1 MSPELGHIY
10 FVKDRQKQ
18 FLEMGLPTAKNY
30 SEQTAQVI
38 DREIMITLDAQ
49 YEIAKHLL
57 TTHKKI
63 LDKGASLV
71 LKEESIE
78 GDRLKKLL
86 EAGKRA

>member
-1 MSPELGHIY
+1 M
-10 FVKDRQKQ
+10 
-18 FLEMGLPTAKNY
+18 
-30 SEQTAQVI
+30 
-38 DREIMITLDAQ
+38 DAQ

-78 GDRLKKLL
+78 GDRLKQLL
-86 EAGKRA
+86 EAGKGA